1 MRKPLRMR
9 SFVPFYVLVFTGCLM
24 LTVFGSK
31 MVTVMSE
38 SAPLEGRHCIVI
50 DAGHGGV
57 DGGATSCTGV
67 LESNLNLEIA
77 LRLNDLL
84 RLLGY
89 DTTMIR
95 TTDESVYTQGET
107 IAAKKVSDLKQ
118 RVKIVNETENALLIS
133 IHQNQFS
140 DSQYSG
146 AQVFYTGS
154 ENSVNL
160 AKNLQTMLVESLNPG
175 SSRQAKKASGI
186 YLMEHIECTGILV
199 ECGFL
204 SNPAEEAKLRN
215 AEYQK
220 KLCSVIAVA
229 VGNHLDR
236 WRLD

>member
-1 MRKPLRMR
+1 
-9 SFVPFYVLVFTGCLM
+9 
-24 LTVFGSK
+24 
-31 MVTVMSE
+31 
-38 SAPLEGRHCIVI
+38 
-50 DAGHGGV
+50 
-57 DGGATSCTGV
+57 
-67 LESNLNLEIA
+67 
-77 LRLNDLL
+77 
-84 RLLGY
+84 
-89 DTTMIR
+89 
-95 TTDESVYTQGET
+95 
-107 IAAKKVSDLKQ
+107 
-118 RVKIVNETENALLIS
+118 
-133 IHQNQFS
+133 
-140 DSQYSG
+140 
-146 AQVFYTGS
+146 
-154 ENSVNL
+154 VNL